1 MSKHFKC
8 TDNRVIFKRIYLRF
22 VNIVQSSGL
31 DKEAIWS
38 LIINIRLEYLRTIAF
53 NVTNSDPECDQD
65 VTFILTKYISENL
78 NKLSKMARVS
88 NSQEIDINFSKS
100 DSIDFAE
107 MFISLNSC
115 PSFLERLY
123 WKAFYESQ
131 DIETIALITS
141 NIVKHSKSDLKMNAH
156 RVFGKITPV
165 LGFKH
170 ILYHHEK
177 NESLGK
183 NVKPMKNIVN
193 IKGEITIYVMASERL
208 LT

>member
-1 MSKHFKC
+1 M
-8 TDNRVIFKRIYLRF
+8 
-22 VNIVQSSGL
+22 
-31 DKEAIWS
+31 
-38 LIINIRLEYLRTIAF
+38 
-53 NVTNSDPECDQD
+53 TNSDPECDPD
-65 VTFILTKYISENL
+65 VTFILFKYISENL

-131 DIETIALITS
+131 DPKTIAFITS
-141 NIVKHSKSDLKMNAH
+141 KIVKQSKSDLKMNAQ

-165 LGFKH
+165 LGFNH
-170 ILYHHEK
+170 IQYHHEK
-177 NESLGK
+177 NGSLGK
-183 NVKPMKNIVN
+183 NVKPMKNIVD
-193 IKGEITIYVMASERL
+193 IKGERRFIAIQSIL
-208 LT
+208 LPSLISLIKGSFTFFSFS